1 MKMKSRIHKFH
12 SWKYTPSEY
21 LIGPPGGLYKDV
33 IFKLFVVAGR
43 QKQSWC
49 LPRRW
54 LKKTIVSAQS
64 GVLWRSFKKCIKS
77 IHNIMDRSLNRG
89 LRERDLVLEWAI

>member
-43 QKQSWC
+43 QGEAILVS
-49 LPRRW
+49 P
-54 LKKTIVSAQS
+54 KKMVKKNHCKCTIWSTMEK
-64 GVLWRSFKKCIKS
+64 F
-77 IHNIMDRSLNRG
+77 
-89 LRERDLVLEWAI
+89 